1 VPPPA
6 SAFTAPAAT
15 AANPTRTKSI
25 PLSMMLRISFDHQV
39 SEHGKYS
46 IIRSYISVN
55 EPEIYPEDYVMILVV
70 GGWTV

>member
-1 VPPPA
+1 
-6 SAFTAPAAT
+6 
-15 AANPTRTKSI
+15 
-25 PLSMMLRISFDHQV
+25 MMLRISFDHQV